1 MTTAE
6 LKCESTSGLSLDF
19 LARHSEWRIATKNPV
34 LCFLSACHPGLVPGS
49 PSLRVILNAKR
60 EGSSDRTYCLCHPGH
75 CSGIT
80 FLSLHFVHD
89 SATQPC
95 QSASCLMRHSSCLS
109 FPAPT
114 GNLPIF
120 GKTLA
125 FLQEF
130 FICVS
135 FIIFCNMNKFVLYT
149 FFVVRRL
156 CEFYFVYV

>member
-1 MTTAE
+1 MLYA
-6 LKCESTSGLSLDF
+6 LLRSAKIVKCGSDSKRGNSISVLTYRYGRLEICPCYLGLSCPPLVTLD
-19 LARHSEWRIATKNPV
+19 T
-34 LCFLSACHPGLVPGS
+34 VPGS

-120 GKTLA
+120 WKTLA

-130 FICVS
+130 FY
-135 FIIFCNMNKFVLYT
+135 LYI
-149 FFVVRRL
+149 
-156 CEFYFVYV
+156 VYYIL